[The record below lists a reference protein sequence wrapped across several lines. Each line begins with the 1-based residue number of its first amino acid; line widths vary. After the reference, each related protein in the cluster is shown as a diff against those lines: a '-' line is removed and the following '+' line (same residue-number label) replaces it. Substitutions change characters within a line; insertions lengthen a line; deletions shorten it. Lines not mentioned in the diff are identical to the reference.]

1 MTPKATAGSFS
12 KVKYPFELT
21 GEGPFTFSWT
31 ALSLYKCIKDM
42 KETIICQPWDPI
54 ETWRLI
60 KKLAK
65 IMWEWIK
72 SEIH

>member
-1 MTPKATAGSFS
+1 MR
-12 KVKYPFELT
+12 E
-21 GEGPFTFSWT
+21 TF
-31 ALSLYKCIKDM
+31 
-42 KETIICQPWDPI
+42 ICRPWDPI

-72 SEIH
+72 SEITVIH

>member
-1 MTPKATAGSFS
+1 
-12 KVKYPFELT
+12 
-21 GEGPFTFSWT
+21 
-31 ALSLYKCIKDM
+31 M
-42 KETIICQPWDPI
+42 KETIICQPWNSI
-54 ETWRLI
+54 ETWLLI

>member
-1 MTPKATAGSFS
+1 MR
-12 KVKYPFELT
+12 
-21 GEGPFTFSWT
+21 
-31 ALSLYKCIKDM
+31 
-42 KETIICQPWDPI
+42 ETIICRPWNPK

>member
-1 MTPKATAGSFS
+1 MR
-12 KVKYPFELT
+12 EN
-21 GEGPFTFSWT
+21 
-31 ALSLYKCIKDM
+31 
-42 KETIICQPWDPI
+42 IICQPWDPI
-54 ETWRLI
+54 ENWRLI